1 MCVIVTVLKLLL
13 CFFSVLGARPPLFPV
28 HGYFQVDLNCK

>member
-13 CFFSVLGARPPLFPV
+13 CFFSVLGVGPPLFTLSEPN
-28 HGYFQVDLNCK
+28 F